1 MSESDANRRW
11 WSLQTEGDESLR
23 LDNDLLERLAHVLEL
38 APTIPFLEIQTVNGS
53 LRVQRR
59 FDTGHDKRFDREL
72 QTLFQDAAWMRSIT
86 LPASALTPKR
96 VAARGAPLS
105 GSDVATVEWRLR
117 SEADDPARLA
127 QMLNALSASNE
138 AILRSTTREALF
150 QRACEAAWT
159 GGMFTQASIAL
170 LKPGTDDLE
179 IVAYAGPDQLTPRS
193 VRLSADPHRPE
204 GSGLSGR
211 AFRTMLPCV
220 SNDYCNDP
228 RLSHFHELVRNGG
241 NKSSAA
247 FPLIM
252 RGQSV
257 GVLQFFATELDAFT
271 APMIEV
277 MTRVASNISF
287 AMENF
292 ERIEAKIKA
301 DQQLAYLATHDSL
314 TGVLNRTAFAQTL
327 GESIALA
334 RTRGE
339 HLALLVIDLDRFTS
353 INDSLGNA
361 EGDALLIEMARRL
374 GEMSAEGRPVA
385 RLGGDEFGVI
395 LPNVGND
402 ASIMAIAREVQG
414 IIMRPLRLGG
424 YDFRLTA
431 SIGVAVFPEHGKDE
445 LALMHSADIA
455 LHVAKE
461 GGISGLSMVS
471 ERPNRRPLEQLALEA
486 HLGRAVEH
494 NELRVHY
501 QPKIDLGTGRI
512 ASVEALVRWQHP
524 DLGLIPPAQFIPLA
538 EQSGLI
544 VPIGAW
550 VLRTAC
556 DQAMLWQRGGLAP
569 IRVAVNL
576 SPLQL
581 KSEDLLTMIDST
593 LQATGLD
600 PRLLEL
606 EITET
611 AVMDDPEVA
620 QERLEQI
627 SDRGIRIAMDDFGIG
642 YSSMSLLKLFPV
654 DTLKVDRSFIRDLVT
669 DRDDRAIVVAII
681 AMAKAVGIRI
691 VAEGVETEE
700 QLAFLRKEGCDEVQ
714 GFLFSRPLPVE
725 QLMAVFASVGLE
737 PALRYD
743 EPAPRARRTEAAE
756 AN

>member
-1 MSESDANRRW
+1 M
-11 WSLQTEGDESLR
+11 
-23 LDNDLLERLAHVLEL
+23 
-38 APTIPFLEIQTVNGS
+38 
-53 LRVQRR
+53 
-59 FDTGHDKRFDREL
+59 
-72 QTLFQDAAWMRSIT
+72 
-86 LPASALTPKR
+86 
-96 VAARGAPLS
+96 
-105 GSDVATVEWRLR
+105 
-117 SEADDPARLA
+117 
-127 QMLNALSASNE
+127 
-138 AILRSTTREALF
+138 
-150 QRACEAAWT
+150 
-159 GGMFTQASIAL
+159 
-170 LKPGTDDLE
+170 
-179 IVAYAGPDQLTPRS
+179 
-193 VRLSADPHRPE
+193 
-204 GSGLSGR
+204 
-211 AFRTMLPCV
+211 
-220 SNDYCNDP
+220 
-228 RLSHFHELVRNGG
+228 
-241 NKSSAA
+241 
-247 FPLIM
+247 
-252 RGQSV
+252 

-353 INDSLGNA
+353 INDSLGHA

-374 GEMSAEGRPVA
+374 AEMSEEGRSIA

-395 LPNVGND
+395 LPNVGSD
-402 ASIMAIAREVQG
+402 TSIMAIAREVQG
-414 IIMRPLRLGG
+414 VIMRPLRLGG

-445 LALMHSADIA
+445 LALTHSADIA

-501 QPKIDLGTGRI
+501 QPKIDLATGRI

-538 EQSGLI
+538 EQTGLI

-654 DTLKVDRSFIRDLVT
+654 DTLKVDRSFVRDLVT
-669 DRDDRAIVVAII
+669 DRDDRAIIVAII

-743 EPAPRARRTEAAE
+743 EPVPSARRTEAAE